1 MTEHELL
8 EAVGGV
14 DEELVERC
22 RRKSVRARSWGRRCV
37 AAAAAC
43 AVLIGSALALS
54 PTLREQL
61 TAALG
66 GFGPYMQEIDEAVCV
81 ENGIEIKVISAV
93 ADSYMVRVYAE
104 ARDLEGDRLTADMGV
119 SGFIDRK
126 AEEETK
132 GIRSATGGGKCVGF
146 DEETGT
152 ALLEFDTWGDFS
164 SDLGEMTLDIFLL
177 DVPDGSI
184 VVEHD
189 WTMDLNVEVLSRRE
203 IALNGTVDGA
213 ELVEADIS
221 ALGAMLLTK
230 GAACLGKDYLYS
242 VYFKDG
248 TVVHPYYRGGIGGG
262 EDGPN
267 CTYLKF
273 NDPVDPDQVTGISI
287 HYWMIPFDGDA
298 TGEGYWLSELPE

>member
-22 RRKSVRARSWGRRCV
+22 RRKSVRVRSWGRRCV

-43 AVLIGSALALS
+43 AVLIGSTLALS
-54 PTLREQL
+54 PGLREQL
-61 TAALG
+61 AAALG

-119 SGFIDRK
+119 FGFIDRK
-126 AEEETK
+126 AEEEPE
-132 GIRSATGGGKCVGF
+132 GGRGATGSAKCVGF

-152 ALLEFDTWGDFS
+152 ALLELDTWGDFS
-164 SDLGEMTLDIFLL
+164 SDLGEMKLLIYSL
-177 DVPDGSI
+177 DVPGNRI
-184 VVEHD
+184 VGEHS
-189 WTMDLNVEVLSRRE
+189 WKIDLNVEVLSRRE

-213 ELVEADIS
+213 ELLEADIS
-221 ALGAMLLTK
+221 ALGAMLVTK
-230 GAACLGKDYLYS
+230 GAACLGARYVYS

-248 TVVHPYYRGGIGGG
+248 TVVHPYHSGGMGIG
-262 EDGPN
+262 EDGPSYV
-267 CTYLKF
+267 YLKF
-273 NDPVDPDQVTGISI
+273 DDPVDPDQVTGISV
-287 HYWMIPFDGDA
+287 HYWMVPFDGDVA
-298 TGEGYWLSELPE
+298 GEGYWLSELPE